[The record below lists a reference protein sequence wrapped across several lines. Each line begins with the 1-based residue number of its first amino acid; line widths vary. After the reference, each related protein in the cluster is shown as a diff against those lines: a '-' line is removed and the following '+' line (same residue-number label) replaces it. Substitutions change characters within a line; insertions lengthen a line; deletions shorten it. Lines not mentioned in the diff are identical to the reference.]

1 MELPMRLIKALVALC
16 FVAMGLVF
24 GALNRQ
30 HVRVDFGLAQAD
42 ARLGLLLLVILL
54 AGAFLGGVAVLA
66 GVVWPLRRRLHP
78 ASGNPSG
85 PDSREL
91 AEAREPRP

>member
-1 MELPMRLIKALVALC
+1 MRVIKALVALC

-30 HVRVDFGLAQAD
+30 PVHIDLWVASANS
-42 ARLGLLLLVILL
+42 RLGLLLLVVLL
-54 AGAFLGGVAVLA
+54 LGAFLGGLVVTA

-78 ASGNPSG
+78 SSGNPSG
-85 PDSREL
+85 PDSSEL
-91 AEAREPRP
+91 AHTREPRP